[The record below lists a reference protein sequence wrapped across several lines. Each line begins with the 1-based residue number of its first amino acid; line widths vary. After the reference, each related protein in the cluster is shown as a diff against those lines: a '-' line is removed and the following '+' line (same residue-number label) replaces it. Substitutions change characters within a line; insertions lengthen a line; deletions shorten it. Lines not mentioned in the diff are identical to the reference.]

1 MWKLQEHFKKEFM
14 RQLDK
19 NEKQNE
25 DIQLFLNMLDYCR
38 LEVSVESNFLLFFLN
53 FFHVLQKDY
62 DSRLAMFDLLKA
74 KGLLTDDSKKP
85 EFLQTPV
92 YVLEEFRDHPLVMSA
107 KEKFFTDQVSF
118 PWLSYT

>member
-118 PWLSYT
+118 P